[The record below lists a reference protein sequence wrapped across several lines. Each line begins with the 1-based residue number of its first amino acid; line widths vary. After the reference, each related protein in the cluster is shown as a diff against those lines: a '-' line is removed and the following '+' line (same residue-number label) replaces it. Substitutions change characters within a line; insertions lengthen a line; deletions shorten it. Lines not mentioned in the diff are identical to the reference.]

1 MDVANSCCNGHG
13 NLNGWSL
20 QAPSVADGTW
30 DTSVVSGEAQCCGCP
45 CSSVPSCIDWWVD
58 AWIWLDA
65 ESFNSDHVRSLDDRN
80 EAAADEFQALLWL
93 NIARVEGNNVAT
105 DYCWLVV
112 EIGVPEYV
120 VAFLSMLRNEEG
132 LGNTNST
139 FYLVFLWHFAPCFC
153 PDCLVSNCR
162 KSTLEVLSLV
172 PFQKI
177 LQSTFFGYGNS
188 VWANVL
194 RFKFLHVHVTLK
206 FW

>member
-1 MDVANSCCNGHG
+1 MDDLCKPLPLLMAREILQWSVERPNAVAVH
-13 NLNGWSL
+13 
-20 QAPSVADGTW
+20 
-30 DTSVVSGEAQCCGCP
+30 VVLCKDAL
-45 CSSVPSCIDWWVD
+45 IDEWMLGYDW
-58 AWIWLDA
+58 DA
-65 ESFNSDHVRSLDDRN
+65 ESFNSDYVRSLDDRN

-132 LGNTNST
+132 MGNTNST

-177 LQSTFFGYGNS
+177 IQSTFFGYGNS
-188 VWANVL
+188 V
-194 RFKFLHVHVTLK
+194 
-206 FW
+206 